1 MIKKIYDYDNPYRI
15 LAHHILAFYTPQDV
29 LRFLVDDHFVLN
41 QIVKETRQQDFGGV
55 FTDCIIEDILEHKKR
70 MEYMGEL
77 DKLSEYYFKRLDLP
91 RLRDEIT
98 LALKNC
104 GLEVVLE
111 NQATGGNVSS
121 AST

>member
-1 MIKKIYDYDNPYRI
+1 
-15 LAHHILAFYTPQDV
+15 
-29 LRFLVDDHFVLN
+29 
-41 QIVKETRQQDFGGV
+41 
-55 FTDCIIEDILEHKKR
+55 
-70 MEYMGEL
+70 MGEL
-77 DKLSEYYFKRLDLP
+77 DKLATYYFKRLDLP

-104 GLEVVLE
+104 GLEVVIE